1 MTPSKTETTS
11 RARAEHLGP
20 ERRRPQVLDTAL
32 EIAAEQ
38 GVANVTMA
46 AVAERMEVTRPVVY
60 ACYSGR
66 GELLSALLERER
78 SWALTNMLAML
89 PPQRTGSIQQMFV
102 DGFSTLLSNVRE
114 RPASWRIIVAA
125 DPDPALSAD
134 IARGRAQIA
143 GRVSTVM
150 RPLMERWQ
158 VRDVDRSLPV
168 LTEVFLTICETAVR
182 MMLDAQQDWAPDDLA
197 DIVGRAAYRALR
209 ATQ

>member
-1 MTPSKTETTS
+1 MTLPKTATTT

-46 AVAERMEVTRPVVY
+46 AVAERMAVTRPVVY

-66 GELLSALLERER
+66 GELLAALLERER
-78 SWALTNMLAML
+78 DWAITSMLGML
-89 PPQRTGSIQQMFV
+89 PPQRTGSIEQLFV
-102 DGFSTLLSNVRE
+102 NGFRALLATVCE

-125 DPDPALSAD
+125 DPDPVLTAA

-143 GRVSTVM
+143 GRVATVM
-150 RPLMERWQ
+150 RPLLERWQ
-158 VRDVDRSLPV
+158 VDDIDRVLSV

-182 MMLDAQQDWAPDDLA
+182 MMLDPQQNWTPESLA
-197 DIVGRAAYRALR
+197 EIVGRSAYRALR
-209 ATQ
+209 ATA